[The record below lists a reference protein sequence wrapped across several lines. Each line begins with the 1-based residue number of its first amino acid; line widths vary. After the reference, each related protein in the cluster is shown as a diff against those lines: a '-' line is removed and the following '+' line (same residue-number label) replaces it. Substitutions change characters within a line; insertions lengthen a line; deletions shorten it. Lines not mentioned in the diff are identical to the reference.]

1 MIRSGIVF
9 DNSVSPKA
17 SARPAPV
24 QRRGVERVQA
34 ILEAAE
40 ALLREQGYEAATLKA
55 IGERTGI
62 PLASIYHYFAD
73 RNHVD
78 VELARRHSEE
88 LNLRITAA
96 FEQRSSKN
104 LGQAIDTIVDLSL
117 AYYREFPSFVELWYF
132 GRSAAIGE
140 VVQAFDEAQAERIRR
155 YLIDRGFLADD
166 TPQLAVELAFEAGSR
181 LFDVAF
187 RRSVSGDGPTISE
200 LKRLVTAYLDTYS
213 PQLESRGRARRGR

>member
-1 MIRSGIVF
+1 MF
-9 DNSVSPKA
+9 DNSVVPKA

-55 IGERTGI
+55 IAERTGI

-88 LNLRITAA
+88 LNIRITAGL
-96 FEQRSSKN
+96 EQRVAKN
-104 LGQAIDTIVDLSL
+104 LGQAIDTIVDLLL
-117 AYYREFPSFVELWYF
+117 AYYREFPSFVELWYV
-132 GRSAAIGE
+132 GRSPAIGE
-140 VVQAFDEAQAERIRR
+140 VAAAFDEAQAERFRR
-155 YLIDRGFLADD
+155 HLINRGFLADD
-166 TPQLAVELAFEAGSR
+166 TPQLAVDLAFEAGNR

-187 RRSVSGDGPTISE
+187 RRSVSGDEPTISE
-200 LKRLVTAYLDTYS
+200 LKRLVTAYLATYS
-213 PQLESRGRARRGR
+213 PQIVKGGR